1 MIMQSLVLK
10 TWSLVSFRIQFEVFI
25 GTTNMYSTNFDNTMD
40 MPKTPR
46 KKIVTRSV
54 TRSAPSPAPYWNEKI
69 WGKQALHRG
78 QIDERGDEISPLK

>member
-46 KKIVTRSV
+46 KIVTRSA
-54 TRSAPSPAPYWNEKI
+54 TRSTRSTPSPYWNEKK